1 MSVEGKDGN
10 QKREGGR
17 REPDVCVGNTYI
29 GNRCE
34 REEPE
39 TRCETQ
45 GESNG

>member
-17 REPDVCVGNTYI
+17 REPDVCVGNI